1 MAPSFYK
8 WLLFPL
14 LGLVLSSA
22 KAPAPHPF
30 HVSVVEINH
39 NPTDKNLEIS
49 CKIFTDDFEKVLR
62 QNYKTRIDI
71 INPSD
76 RATVDKLVSDYIR
89 THLVLKVDGKPAV
102 FSYLGYER
110 EDDAIYSY
118 VEVPNTALPK
128 TIDITNKLMYDLFDD
143 QTNLVHVLVGGNRK
157 SGKLEY
163 PKTEIS
169 LSF

>member
-14 LGLVLSSA
+14 LGLGLSSA
-22 KAPAPHPF
+22 KDPVPHPF

-39 NPTDKNLEIS
+39 NAADKNLEIS
-49 CKIFTDDFEKVLR
+49 CKIFTDDFERVLR
-62 QNYKTRIDI
+62 QNYKTRVDI
-71 INPSD
+71 INPTD
-76 RATVDKLVSDYIR
+76 RAAVDKLVSDYIR
-89 THLVLKVDGKPAV
+89 SHLVLTVDGKPAE

-118 VEVPNTALPK
+118 VEVPNTPLPK
-128 TIDITNKLMYDLFDD
+128 KIDISNKLMYDLFDD

-157 SGKLEY
+157 SSKLEY
-163 PKTEIS
+163 PKAEIS
-169 LSF
+169 LTF

>member
-1 MAPSFYK
+1 MASSFYK

-14 LGLVLSSA
+14 LGLVLSAANS
-22 KAPAPHPF
+22 PAPHPF

-39 NPTDKNLEIS
+39 NSADKNLEIS
-49 CKIFTDDFEKVLR
+49 CKIFTDDFERVLR
-62 QNYKTRIDI
+62 QNYKTKIDI
-71 INPSD
+71 INPAD
-76 RATVDKLVSDYIR
+76 RAAVDKLVSDYIR
-89 THLVLKVDGKPAV
+89 THLALVVDGKPAV
-102 FSYLGYER
+102 FTYLGYER

-128 TIDITNKLMYDLFDD
+128 KIDITNQLMYDLFDD

-157 SGKLEY
+157 SSKLVY
-163 PKTEIS
+163 PKAAIS